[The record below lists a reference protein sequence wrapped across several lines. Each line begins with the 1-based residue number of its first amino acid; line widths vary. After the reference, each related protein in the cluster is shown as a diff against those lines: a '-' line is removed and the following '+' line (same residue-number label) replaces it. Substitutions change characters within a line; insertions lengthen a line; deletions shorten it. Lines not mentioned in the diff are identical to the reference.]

1 MAPLAVAL
9 LVMLR
14 LASAVQVDLAQAAEE
29 LSIAVRADLRPIR
42 LGSMPVAS
50 GGMLAVALGQFASG
64 PSNRT
69 SAVLQEGPRET
80 LLEHLR
86 ASICSSGACASPSAR
101 RTAPRRP
108 RSAAPVPLDPA
119 G

>member
-86 ASICSSGACASPSAR
+86 ASICSSGACRRKRNAKASCGSCCSSTR
-101 RTAPRRP
+101 WW
-108 RSAAPVPLDPA
+108 
-119 G
+119 